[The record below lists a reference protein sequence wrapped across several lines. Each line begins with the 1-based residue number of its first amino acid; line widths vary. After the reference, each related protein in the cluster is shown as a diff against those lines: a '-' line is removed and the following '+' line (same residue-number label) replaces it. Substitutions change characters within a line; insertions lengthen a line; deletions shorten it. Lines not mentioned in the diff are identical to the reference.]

1 MVLVRSRE
9 LFSVWSNLLFMCET
23 LFYQGSY
30 YRAAMIPV
38 AAVFQRISDLSKN
51 RWQPPCHRSERK
63 GGCRVILL
71 GQVFGQF
78 AGEENPIGLVFTGNP
93 VQEVFKPRN

>member
-1 MVLVRSRE
+1 MVPE
-9 LFSVWSNLLFMCET
+9 
-23 LFYQGSY
+23 
-30 YRAAMIPV
+30 
-38 AAVFQRISDLSKN
+38 AAVFQR
-51 RWQPPCHRSERK
+51 EE

>member
-1 MVLVRSRE
+1 M
-9 LFSVWSNLLFMCET
+9 
-23 LFYQGSY
+23 FYQGSY
-30 YRAAMIPV
+30 YRAAMVPE
-38 AAVFQRISDLSKN
+38 AAVFQR
-51 RWQPPCHRSERK
+51 EE

-93 VQEVFKPRN
+93 VQDVFKPRN